1 MNGFWS
7 KLDRLIGGVLDLVA
21 FTASLLVV
29 GLMIFLILARYVFG
43 WSLVG
48 TLELVMLAGMW
59 LYMSG
64 ALIASRR
71 NEHLVVDFL
80 ELQIRD
86 SRIRALHRTL
96 VACIV
101 AVICACFVYWAYR
114 MLAWGMVR
122 PQRTLSWAFRCGSHR
137 PRSWSRASAVSV
149 IPCATLSAD
158 CGSSPRPGPQ
168 RPWPEKESADG
179 RPVRNPAAGGSD
191 GARGADC
198 LVLRRGAGV
207 SGAGL

>member
-1 MNGFWS
+1 MKKGGIKGFWS
-7 KLDRLIGGVLDLVA
+7 GLDHVIGGLLNIIA
-21 FTASLLVV
+21 FVSSLLVV
-29 GLMIFLILARYVFG
+29 GLMLFLILARYVFG

-86 SRIRALHRTL
+86 SRTKALHKTL
-96 VACIV
+96 VSVIV
-101 AVICACFVYWAYR
+101 AAISACFVYWAYK

-122 PQRTLSWAFRCGSHR
+122 PQRTPELAIPLWISQASIMVASLGCFCYAVRDVLSGIRQFNAA
-137 PRSWSRASAVSV
+137 PRGVQ
-149 IPCATLSAD
+149 L
-158 CGSSPRPGPQ
+158 
-168 RPWPEKESADG
+168 
-179 RPVRNPAAGGSD
+179 AAEGE
-191 GARGADC
+191 R
-198 LVLRRGAGV
+198 
-207 SGAGL
+207 

>member
-1 MNGFWS
+1 MNVFWS
-7 KLDRLIGGVLDLVA
+7 KVDRVIGGVLNLVA

-29 GLMIFLILARYVFG
+29 GLMVFLILARYVFG

-86 SRIRALHRTL
+86 TRIRALHRTL
-96 VACIV
+96 VASIV
-101 AVICACFVYWAYR
+101 VVICACFVYWSYR
-114 MLAWGMVR
+114 MLSWGMVR
-122 PQRTLSWAFRCGSHR
+122 PQRTPELGIPLWISQ
-137 PRSWSRASAVSV
+137 ASIMVAS
-149 IPCATLSAD
+149 IGCFCYA
-158 CGSSPRPGPQ
+158 
-168 RPWPEKESADG
+168 
-179 RPVRNPAAGGSD
+179 
-191 GARGADC
+191 
-198 LVLRRGAGV
+198 LRDFI
-207 SGAGL
+207 AGLRQFTGTGVTAPMASEGER

>member
-122 PQRTLSWAFRCGSHR
+122 PQRTPELGIPLWISQASIMVASIGCFCYALRDIIGGLR
-137 PRSWSRASAVSV
+137 QLASAG
-149 IPCATLSAD
+149 ATA
-158 CGSSPRPGPQ
+158 PM
-168 RPWPEKESADG
+168 
-179 RPVRNPAAGGSD
+179 
-191 GARGADC
+191 AREGE
-198 LVLRRGAGV
+198 R
-207 SGAGL
+207 